1 MDFGFGPCARAIGP
15 FFLACGLAA
24 CASTAVTT
32 VPVAQT
38 ATVSSSLAGVGDAA
52 LVYSVLGAPGATFTL
67 SSSATASGGI
77 TPADVR
83 SAKALPNSASVFYY
97 LTLTVNRTVPA
108 SILLRE
114 QVTFSGAL
122 PAGVFAAEFDDPS
135 AASPALATIAGTV
148 AGKVVTYENS
158 TSASFEALALQA
170 NHPYVFQFYTTPA
183 VTPSPSPSP
192 SLSPSPSPMPTTT
205 ATPSPTPSPSPS
217 PSPTPTPTPGSV
229 VLASATLAFLNIGS
243 GFAQTSTVS
252 QAAYGGAFTIGT
264 TTCAGIASAVI
275 SGTTITV
282 TPLGAGSCTYTVSGG
297 SGQSS
302 PLAIGVTTATVGGS

>member
-1 MDFGFGPCARAIGP
+1 MGFGFGPCARAIGP
-15 FFLACGLAA
+15 FFLACVLAA

-38 ATVSSSLAGVGDAA
+38 ATASSSLAGVGDAA
-52 LVYSVLGAPGATFTL
+52 LVYSVLGAPGGTFTL
-67 SSSATASGGI
+67 SSSATAPGGI

-83 SAKALPNSASVFYY
+83 RAKALPNSASVFYY
-97 LTLTVNRTVPA
+97 LTLTVNQTVPA

-158 TSASFEALALQA
+158 TSGSFEALTLQA

-183 VTPSPSPSP
+183 VTPSASPSP
-192 SLSPSPSPMPTTT
+192 SAAPSAS
-205 ATPSPTPSPSPS
+205 A
-217 PSPTPTPTPGSV
+217 SPTPTPVPGSV
-229 VLASATLAFLNIGS
+229 VLAPSTLPFLNTGS

-282 TPLGAGSCTYTVSGG
+282 TPVGAGSCTYTVSGG
-297 SGQSS
+297 NGQSS
-302 PLAIGVTTATVGGS
+302 PLAIGVTTTTVGGS